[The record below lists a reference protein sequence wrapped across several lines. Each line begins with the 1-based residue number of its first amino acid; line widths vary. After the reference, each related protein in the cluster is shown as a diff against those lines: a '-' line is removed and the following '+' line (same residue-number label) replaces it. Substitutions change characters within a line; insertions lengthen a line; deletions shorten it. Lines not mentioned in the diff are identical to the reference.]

1 MSDLDQLKK
10 RLSAAFEHP
19 DRHDAG
25 HGTAG
30 RDLFNLLEDDGE
42 RRFPSDPGGERG
54 EAQPLSLWIAG
65 GGLLVCALA
74 LSFGAQDSNLL
85 LAGGMLTLAAIFAA
99 YHLVERTRLSR
110 LRRLAAAE
118 RLVQADRD
126 WALEERHALISS
138 IHESFGDLAVVRD
151 LKGVILETNAT
162 FRSITGLADPTGRT
176 CEDIGFRFESGSK
189 PGRFVARISTGEG
202 ERIFTWVD
210 ALIRQPETGALVTES
225 VARDITEETRSS
237 RAAEEARGKAE
248 RESLAKSRLLA
259 TVAHDIRTP
268 LTGLLGMADLLEKSR
283 LGPDQRNYVAGL
295 RQSGQVLSYLVED
308 LLDFAT
314 MEAGR
319 FALRPE
325 RESPRSLIEGIVE
338 MLAPRAH
345 FKGLEIASFVAPD
358 VPEWIEVDAARLRQV
373 LFNVAGNAVKF
384 TRRGGVSVATTLK
397 DGQLV
402 IAVSDTGPGMTP
414 AEKERIFEEFIQVGS
429 SRARAS
435 GAGLGL
441 AISARI
447 VAAFGGTMSVDSTRG
462 VGSTFTLSIP
472 VQVDPTASETVSRTG
487 SVRNTAALVLAPK
500 GPAGEAIAR
509 TIEALG
515 GQCRLFHSGFDL
527 LEQLGHGEI
536 GGRRLT
542 DVIVDHRLE
551 DDFIGAASDRAEALK
566 LRRIFLV
573 NPEQRQARIAGP
585 YDAWLI
591 RPLREQ
597 SLVDVLNG
605 RLRGLEKRGA
615 VNDNRALGLIAD
627 LVPASV
633 RGRIFLGEDDPVN
646 ALLIRT
652 ALEKAGFSVH
662 HASDFDTLTELVSG
676 ADGWRPDL
684 LLTDLGMPGTAGR
697 DTVAELRGRLD
708 AAGHVHVPV
717 LVISGETGED
727 VRQGALQRGA
737 DLYLTKPVP
746 PADLVAAVEKSLAR
760 HRKRRE
766 G

>member
-19 DRHDAG
+19 SRHDG
-25 HGTAG
+25 VEGETG
-30 RDLFNLLEDDGE
+30 RDVFNLFREAGEADPVPGDDGRE
-42 RRFPSDPGGERG
+42 RET
-54 EAQPLSLWIAG
+54 QPLSHWIAG
-65 GGLLVCALA
+65 IGLLVCAIA
-74 LSFGAQDSNLL
+74 LSFGAREGNLV
-85 LAGGMLTLAAIFAA
+85 LAGGMMALAVAFGA
-99 YHLVERTRLSR
+99 YQLVERTRLARSR
-110 LRRLAAAE
+110 RAVLIE
-118 RLVQADRD
+118 RGVQADRD
-126 WALEERHALISS
+126 WAAEERRALISS

-151 LKGVILETNAT
+151 LRGVILETNET
-162 FRSITGLADPTGRT
+162 FRAVTGLADPIGAT
-176 CEDIGFRFESGSK
+176 CEEAGFRFEPGSR
-189 PGRFVARISTGEG
+189 PGRHMARIDSADG

-210 ALIRQPETGALVTES
+210 VVIRQPETGALVTES
-225 VARDITEETRSS
+225 VARDITEETRSNN
-237 RAAEEARGKAE
+237 AADEARRKAE
-248 RESLAKSRLLA
+248 RESAAKSRLLA

-295 RQSGQVLSYLVED
+295 RQSGQVLTYLVED

-319 FALRPE
+319 FQLRPE
-325 RESPRSLIEGIVE
+325 AEAPRALIEGIVE

-358 VPEWIEVDAARLRQV
+358 VPELLSVDAGRLRQV

-384 TRRGGVSVATTLK
+384 TRRGGISISTTM
-397 DGQLV
+397 DGDHLV

-429 SRARAS
+429 ARSRAS

-447 VAAFGGTMSVDSTRG
+447 VAAFGGAMSVDSTRG
-462 VGSTFTLSIP
+462 VGSTFTIRIP
-472 VQVDPTASETVSRTG
+472 VSREGHGTASRIREG
-487 SVRNTAALVLAPK
+487 AARNTAALVLAPK

-515 GQCRLFHSGFDL
+515 GVCRLFHSGFDL
-527 LEQLGHGEI
+527 LENLAKGEI

-551 DDFIGAASDRAEALK
+551 DEFIGPASDQAEALK

-573 NPEQRQARIAGP
+573 NPEHRQARIAGP

-615 VNDNRALGLIAD
+615 VNDNRAIG
-627 LVPASV
+627 LVPEPQPASI

-652 ALEKAGFSVH
+652 ALEKAHYSVH

-697 DTVAELRGRLD
+697 DIVAELRGRLD
-708 AAGHVHVPV
+708 AAGHAHVPV
-717 LVISGETGED
+717 VVISGEGRED
-727 VRQGALQRGA
+727 VRQAALKRGA
-737 DLYLTKPVP
+737 ELYLTKPVP
-746 PADLVAAVEKSLAR
+746 PADLVAALEKCLAGR
-760 HRKRRE
+760 RKRRE

>member
-10 RLSAAFEHP
+10 RLSAAFEQP
-19 DRHDAG
+19 AQHDADG
-25 HGTAG
+25 DTSG
-30 RDLFNLLEDDGE
+30 RDMFNLFRDAPNEDIGGSTE
-42 RRFPSDPGGERG
+42 GAGDP
-54 EAQPLSLWIAG
+54 QPLSLWIAG
-65 GGLLVCALA
+65 FGLLVCAIA
-74 LSFGAQDSNLL
+74 LSFGAREGNLM
-85 LAGGMLTLAAIFAA
+85 LAGAMLALAALFGA
-99 YHLVERTRLSR
+99 YHFVERMR
-110 LRRLAAAE
+110 LRRRQSLAALQREA
-118 RLVQADRD
+118 QADRD
-126 WALEERHALISS
+126 WAAEERRALIST

-151 LKGVILETNAT
+151 LQGRILETNAT
-162 FRSITGLADPTGRT
+162 FRAVTGLADPSGMT
-176 CEDIGFRFESGSK
+176 CEEAGFSFESGSR
-189 PGRFVARISTGEG
+189 PGRYMARIASADGDK
-202 ERIFTWVD
+202 IFTWVD
-210 ALIRQPETGALVTES
+210 AVIRQPETGALVTES
-225 VARDITEETRSS
+225 VARDITEETRTSN
-237 RAAEEARGKAE
+237 AADEARRKAE
-248 RESLAKSRLLA
+248 RESAAKSRLLA

-268 LTGLLGMADLLEKSR
+268 LTGLLGMADLLGKSR
-283 LGPDQRNYVAGL
+283 LGPDQRNFVAGL

-319 FALRPE
+319 FQLRPE
-325 RESPRSLIEGIVE
+325 PEAPRAMIEGIVE

-345 FKGLEIASFVAPD
+345 FKGLEIASFIAPE
-358 VPEWIEVDAARLRQV
+358 VPEMVDVDAGRLRQV
-373 LFNVAGNAVKF
+373 LFNVVGNAVKF
-384 TRRGGVSVATTLK
+384 TRRGGVSIVTTM
-397 DGQLV
+397 DGENLR

-429 SRARAS
+429 ARSRSS

-447 VAAFGGTMSVDSTRG
+447 VAAFGGAMEVESTRG
-462 VGSTFTLSIP
+462 VGSTFILSVP
-472 VQVDPTASETVSRTG
+472 VIASTQAGESSIRLGTT
-487 SVRNTAALVLAPK
+487 RNTAALVLAPK

-515 GQCRLFHSGFDL
+515 GVCRLFHSGFDL
-527 LEQLGHGEI
+527 LENLSKGEI

-551 DDFIGAASDRAEALK
+551 DEFIGPASDQAEALK

-597 SLVDVLNG
+597 SLVDVLGG

-615 VNDNRALGLIAD
+615 VNDNRTLGLPAD
-627 LVPASV
+627 LLPATS

-652 ALEKAGFSVH
+652 ALEKAGYSVH
-662 HASDFDTLTELVSG
+662 HASDFDTLADLVSG

-684 LLTDLGMPGTAGR
+684 LLTDLGMPGTTGR
-697 DTVAELRGRLD
+697 DIVAELRGRLD
-708 AAGHVHVPV
+708 AAGHAHVPV
-717 LVISGETGED
+717 VVISGETGED
-727 VRQGALQRGA
+727 VRQGALKRGA
-737 DLYLTKPVP
+737 ELYLTKPLP
-746 PADLVAAVEKSLAR
+746 PADLVSAVEKSLDGR
-760 HRKRRE
+760 RKRRE

>member
-19 DRHDAG
+19 DRRDAAE
-25 HGTAG
+25 GTAG
-30 RDLFNLLEDDGE
+30 RDLFNLFRDGTE
-42 RRFPSDPGGERG
+42 PPRGFEPPPESDV
-54 EAQPLSLWIAG
+54 QPISHWIAG
-65 GGLLVCALA
+65 VGLIVCALA
-74 LSFGAQDSNLL
+74 LSFGAREGNLM
-85 LAGGMLTLAAIFAA
+85 LAGGMMALAVVFAA
-99 YHLVERTRLSR
+99 YHLVERARFYR
-110 LRRLAAAE
+110 LRRVAAVE
-118 RLVQADRD
+118 RDVQADRD
-126 WALEERHALISS
+126 WAAEERRALISS

-151 LKGVILETNAT
+151 LKGIILETNAT
-162 FRSITGLADPTGRT
+162 FRAITDLAEPAGLT
-176 CEDIGFRFESGSK
+176 CEEAGFRFESSSK
-189 PGRFVARISTGEG
+189 PGRYIARIGSGDE
-202 ERIFTWVD
+202 ERIFAWVD
-210 ALIRQPETGALVTES
+210 AVIRQPETGALVTES

-237 RAAEEARGKAE
+237 NAADEARRKAE
-248 RESLAKSRLLA
+248 RESAAKSRLLA

-319 FALRPE
+319 FQLRPE
-325 RESPRSLIEGIVE
+325 AEAPRALIEGIVE

-345 FKGLEIASFVAPD
+345 FKGLEIASFIHPD
-358 VPEWIEVDAARLRQV
+358 VPDLIRVDAGRLRQV

-384 TRRGGVSVATTLK
+384 TRRGGVFVSTTIAQ
-397 DGQLV
+397 DRLV

-429 SRARAS
+429 ARSRSA

-447 VAAFGGTMSVDSTRG
+447 VAAFGGSMTVDSTRG
-462 VGSTFTLSIP
+462 VGSTFTIAIP
-472 VQVDPTASETVSRTG
+472 LETAGAQEPGRSRQG
-487 SVRNTAALVLAPK
+487 SARNTAALVLAPK

-515 GQCRLFHSGFDL
+515 GVCRLFHSGFDL
-527 LEQLGHGEI
+527 LENLAKAEI
-536 GGRRLT
+536 GGRRIT

-551 DDFIGAASDRAEALK
+551 DEFIGPASDQAEALK

-573 NPEQRQARIAGP
+573 NPEHRQARIAGP

-615 VNDNRALGLIAD
+615 VNDNRALGLVLDTQPSAH
-627 LVPASV
+627 

-662 HASDFDTLTELVSG
+662 HASDFDTLTDLVSG
-676 ADGWRPDL
+676 NDGWRPDL

-708 AAGHVHVPV
+708 AAGHVHVPI
-717 LVISGETGED
+717 LVISGEASEEI
-727 VRQGALQRGA
+727 RQGALKRGA
-737 DLYLTKPVP
+737 ELYLTKPVP
-746 PADLVAAVEKSLAR
+746 PADLVAAVEKCLAGR
-760 HRKRRE
+760 RRRRE